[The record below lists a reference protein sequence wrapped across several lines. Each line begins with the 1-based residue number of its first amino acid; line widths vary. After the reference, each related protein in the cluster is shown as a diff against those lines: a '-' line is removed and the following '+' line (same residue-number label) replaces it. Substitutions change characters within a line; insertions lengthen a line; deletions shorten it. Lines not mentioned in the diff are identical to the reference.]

1 MAFLVAPR
9 QHSMQP
15 VPNATAPLFT
25 ALATVPPTPAEG
37 PIAIAQTVG
46 AFGMIVALIGLLIPT
61 IFYLVWIA
69 VGLMALRYL
78 RRELKRP

>member
-1 MAFLVAPR
+1 ME
-9 QHSMQP
+9 P

-25 ALATVPPTPAEG
+25 ALATVPPLPGGTPFMGE
-37 PIAIAQTVG
+37 PFDP
-46 AFGMIVALIGLLIPT
+46 FGFVVALVGLAIPT

-69 VGLMALRYL
+69 VGVAVLVYL